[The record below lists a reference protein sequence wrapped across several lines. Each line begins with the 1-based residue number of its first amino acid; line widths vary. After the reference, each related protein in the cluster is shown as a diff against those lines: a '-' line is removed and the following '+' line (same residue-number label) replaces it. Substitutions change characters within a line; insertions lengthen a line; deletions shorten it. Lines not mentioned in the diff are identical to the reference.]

1 MKKALALTL
10 ALVMVFALAACGG
23 ASTPAPAAAAPAAP
37 AAAPAADAAAPAAA
51 AEAPAAAA
59 APEYVIR
66 FATNSAADPENP
78 QNVGTYKFK
87 ELVEERSGGR
97 IEVDCHISGSLGG
110 ARDIVEGVQLGTIEM
125 GDVENGPM
133 DSFVPAAAVW
143 NLPYLFT
150 SLEQVHK
157 IQQSDIGKNIQAGF
171 EAIGIKHL
179 SFNDG
184 GFRYFTNSK
193 HPINSAADFKG
204 LKIRVMESPIYIGMV
219 ESMGGSAVPMAF
231 QELYTGLQQGTVD
244 GQENPLDLIYAQ
256 RYYEVQGYLS
266 LSEHLYYPRQHI
278 INLDFYNSL
287 PADLQE
293 IIAQASIDACQ
304 YQNEYFVEYTAKM
317 LDALKEK
324 GMEICEFDK
333 QSAIECTKTIWPD
346 YYDMIGSGDAAA
358 GEEIVNRIAGGEFGS

>member
-1 MKKALALTL
+1 MKKITALLL
-10 ALVMVFALAACGG
+10 ALVMVFALAACGS
-23 ASTPAPAAAAPAAP
+23 STTTSAPATSTATETKPAETETQP
-37 AAAPAADAAAPAAA
+37 AETE
-51 AEAPAAAA
+51 AEPAAA

-66 FATNSAADPENP
+66 FATNSTAALDNP
-78 QNVGTYKFK
+78 QNVGTFKFE

-97 IEVDCHISGSLGG
+97 IDVECHINAALGG

-193 HPINSAADFKG
+193 HPITSAADFKG

-219 ESMGGSAVPMAF
+219 EALGGSAVPMAF
-231 QELYTGLQQGTVD
+231 AELYTGLQQGTVD

-256 RYYEVQGYLS
+256 NYFEVQDYLS
-266 LSEHLYYPRQHI
+266 LSEHLYYPRQYI
-278 INLDFYNSL
+278 INLDFFNSL
-287 PADLQE
+287 PEDLQE
-293 IIAQASIDACQ
+293 VIATSAVDACA
-304 YQNEYFVEYTAKM
+304 YQNEYFVEYTAQM
-317 LDALKEK
+317 LDALAEK
-324 GMEICEFDK
+324 GMQIDEFDK
-333 QSAIECTKTIWPD
+333 EGAIEATKVIWSD

>member
-1 MKKALALTL
+1 MKKLIALLM
-10 ALVMVFALAACGG
+10 ALVMVFALVACG
-23 ASTPAPAAAAPAAP
+23 ASSTPAAAPAAP
-37 AAAPAADAAAPAAA
+37 AAAPAAPAADAPAAAPADS
-51 AEAPAAAA
+51 APAAA

-66 FATNSAADPENP
+66 FATNSTAALDNP
-78 QNVGTYKFK
+78 QNVGTFKFE

-97 IEVDCHISGSLGG
+97 IDVECHINAALGG

-157 IQQSDIGKNIQAGF
+157 IQASDIGKNIQAGF
-171 EAIGIKHL
+171 EAVGIKHL

-193 HPINSAADFKG
+193 HPITCADDFKG

-219 ESMGGSAVPMAF
+219 EALGGSAVPMAF
-231 QELYTGLQQGTVD
+231 AELYTGLQQGTVD

-256 RYYEVQGYLS
+256 NYFEVQDYLS
-266 LSEHLYYPRQHI
+266 LSEHLYYPRQYI
-278 INLDFYNSL
+278 INLDFFNSL
-287 PADLQE
+287 PEDLQE
-293 IIAQASIDACQ
+293 VIVSSSIDACA
-304 YQNEYFVEYTAKM
+304 YQNEYFVEYTANM

-324 GMEICEFDK
+324 GMEVSEFDK
-333 QSAIECTKTIWPD
+333 EGAIQATKVIWPD
-346 YYDMIGSGDAAA
+346 YYEMIGSGDAAA
-358 GEEIVNRIAGGEFGS
+358 GEEIVNRIAGGEFGF

>member
-1 MKKALALTL
+1 
-10 ALVMVFALAACGG
+10 
-23 ASTPAPAAAAPAAP
+23 PAAAPAAP
-37 AAAPAADAAAPAAA
+37 AADAPAAAPADS
-51 AEAPAAAA
+51 APAAA

-66 FATNSAADPENP
+66 FATNSTAALDNP
-78 QNVGTYKFK
+78 QNVGTFKFE

-97 IEVDCHISGSLGG
+97 IDVECHINAALGG

-157 IQQSDIGKNIQAGF
+157 IQASDIGKNIQAGF

-193 HPINSAADFKG
+193 HPITCADDFKG

-219 ESMGGSAVPMAF
+219 EALGGSAVPMAF
-231 QELYTGLQQGTVD
+231 AELYTGLQQGTVD

-256 RYYEVQGYLS
+256 NYFEVQKYLS

-278 INLDFYNSL
+278 INLDFFNSL
-287 PADLQE
+287 PEDLQE
-293 IIAQASIDACQ
+293 VIVSSSIDACA
-304 YQNEYFVEYTAKM
+304 YQNEYFVEYTANM

-324 GMEICEFDK
+324 GMEVSEFDK
-333 QSAIECTKTIWPD
+333 EGAIQATKVIWPD
-346 YYDMIGSGDAAA
+346 YYEMIGSGDAAA
-358 GEEIVNRIAGGEFGS
+358 GEEIVNRIAGGEFGF